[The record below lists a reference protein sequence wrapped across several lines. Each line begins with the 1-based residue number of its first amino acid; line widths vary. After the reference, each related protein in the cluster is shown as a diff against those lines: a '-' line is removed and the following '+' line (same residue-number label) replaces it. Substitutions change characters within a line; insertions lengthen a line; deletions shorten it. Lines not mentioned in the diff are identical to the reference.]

1 MLGRMEGKNR
11 LTYRVAQA
19 EDQRVVVQLL
29 NELVDELGP
38 SEMADRVKPL
48 LDDDIRLALQS
59 PQVRI
64 FLAELD
70 GEPVGLSRGDV
81 LTTDPIFRLRDDHRC
96 GYVDQMFVR
105 ASYRDRGIGAQLLRL
120 CEDWFREQGIGHSI
134 LHAAPKAVRFYARIG
149 YQPNREM
156 FKRL

>member
-1 MLGRMEGKNR
+1 MEVAGQ
-11 LTYRVAQA
+11 LTYRIASEQ
-19 EDQRVVVQLL
+19 DHDLVVRLL
-29 NELVDELGP
+29 GELVDELGP
-38 SEMADRVKPL
+38 TDMADRVKPL
-48 LDDDIRLALQS
+48 LQGDIRLALAS

-64 FLAELD
+64 FIAQLD
-70 GEPVGLSRGDV
+70 GVPVGLSRGDV
-81 LTTDPIFRLRDDHRC
+81 LTTDPIFRLREDHRC

-105 ASYRDRGIGAQLLRL
+105 AGHRDRGIGAQLLKL
-120 CEDWFREQGIGHSI
+120 CEDWFREQGIAHCL

>member
-1 MLGRMEGKNR
+1 MAESAFN
-11 LTYRVAQA
+11 YRVATGDDQA
-19 EDQRVVVQLL
+19 VVVQLL
-29 NELVDELGP
+29 CELVDELGP

-48 LDDDIRLALQS
+48 FDDDIRIALAS
-59 PQVRI
+59 PTIRV
-64 FLAELD
+64 FLVEDQGKA
-70 GEPVGLSRGDV
+70 VGLSRADI
-81 LTTDPIFRLRDDHRC
+81 LTEDPIFRLRLDKRC

-105 ASYRDRGIGAQLLRL
+105 QAYRDRGLGGCLIQL
-120 CEDWFREQGIGHSI
+120 CEDWFRKQGIAHAM